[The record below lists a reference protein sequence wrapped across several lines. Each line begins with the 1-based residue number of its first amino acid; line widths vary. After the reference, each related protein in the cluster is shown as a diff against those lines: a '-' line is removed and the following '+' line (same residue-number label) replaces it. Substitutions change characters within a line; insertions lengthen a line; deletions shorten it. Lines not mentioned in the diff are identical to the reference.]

1 MPDLDLLPEYSLSQ
15 FPNDYEGELRMCGH
29 RYVCKTNDSKTF
41 RWERDERTDV
51 KGVVG
56 CRTDSVIAA
65 AAVNHCYTSIDQAG
79 GSEVCQRKEPCLRV
93 SDDPNQLQCFKEL
106 GPGGS
111 SGMPHV
117 LDAGWQ
123 CVDTKPTPNEWEKL
137 RREWIGD
144 SKDGLMT
151 LILDRKDMT
160 LPEKPLT
167 PIESVEEFPTQS
179 YPLEDPPPRELP
191 EEPSSILEES
201 PLPPSE
207 DSQRTLSEFPI
218 EEEPPNEPLQE
229 LVGDTERYTELQD
242 EEKLQVIVSTTT
254 NKCDWFQGK
263 VSLSCNKD
271 SDCPMDPFDTWF
283 DVTMSQINKDS
294 VSMSPQ
300 EFLKTAKSKSSYKV
314 ALNWSNHKT
323 NKTRLTPHDMN
334 TYLAEMHKTDVT
346 FRNSV
351 KETINK
357 DDKYAK
363 KFDEKVKGLCQANR
377 CTTGLPRPT
386 VQLFNGT
393 NEVTFVETD
402 EGINFTVEGGKK
414 SFTPIEVQSCDADNA
429 PQQCRENGSR
439 DVHVLT
445 EPKLTR
451 STPVAPY
458 YRLNFSEEGRE
469 YLLRNMVSVT
479 GSDPSVMRERCA
491 STLCDVNSL
500 ECPAPHCFRDQGR
513 CKPNAE
519 LVHKVELL

>member
-1 MPDLDLLPEYSLSQ
+1 MPDSDLLPEYSLSQ

-160 LPEKPLT
+160 RSAKP
-167 PIESVEEFPTQS
+167 S
-179 YPLEDPPPRELP
+179 YPLDNSLSKGIP
-191 EEPSSILEES
+191 EEPSSIES
-201 PLPPSE
+201 PLPPS
-207 DSQRTLSEFPI
+207 DAPQ
-218 EEEPPNEPLQE
+218 
-229 LVGDTERYTELQD
+229 
-242 EEKLQVIVSTTT
+242 LQVIVSATTQ
-254 NKCDWFQGK
+254 KCDWFQGK
-263 VSLSCNKD
+263 VSLSCSKD
-271 SDCPMDPFDTWF
+271 SDCPTDPFDTWF
-283 DVTMSQINKDS
+283 DVTMSQINRDS
-294 VSMSPQ
+294 ISMTPQ

-314 ALNWSNHKT
+314 ALNWSNHTT

-377 CTTGLPRPT
+377 CTAGLPRPT

-402 EGINFTVEGGKK
+402 EGIHFTVEGGKK

-479 GSDPSVMRERCA
+479 GSDASVMRERCA

>member
-1 MPDLDLLPEYSLSQ
+1 MPDSDLLPEYSLSQ

-160 LPEKPLT
+160 QP
-167 PIESVEEFPTQS
+167 VEES
-179 YPLEDPPPRELP
+179 PPRELP
-191 EEPSSILEES
+191 EEPSKES
-201 PLPPSE
+201 PN
-207 DSQRTLSEFPI
+207 DS
-218 EEEPPNEPLQE
+218 LQK
-229 LVGDTERYTELQD
+229 LVSDTKRYD
-242 EEKLQVIVSTTT
+242 EEKLQVMMSATT

-263 VSLSCNKD
+263 VSLSCSKD
-271 SDCPMDPFDTWF
+271 SDCPADPFDTWF

-294 VSMSPQ
+294 VSMTPQ

-314 ALNWSNHKT
+314 ALDWSNLKT